1 MVGSTLTLV
10 ANGCG
15 VAVALGVVLESV
27 VWEELLLVA
36 MVCARTG
43 HVVFGGTK
51 DDLGSWR
58 WVLDAGTQ
66 NVTDFDIPIYYPLN
80 KKKETNNMDGS

>member
-15 VAVALGVVLESV
+15 TLVANGCWTLVLGTLAAVGVVRESV
-27 VWEELLLVA
+27 VWEELLDTAA
-36 MVCARTG
+36 MVWARTG
-43 HVVFGGTK
+43 HVDFGATK

-58 WVLDAGTQ
+58 
-66 NVTDFDIPIYYPLN
+66 
-80 KKKETNNMDGS
+80 